1 MLRARKRYSGA
12 PKLDVIAPQNGSV
25 KREQLHDDGWRSYR
39 TDFPTVSILLFP
51 FLSLFTQVF
60 DSMPH
65 FSLSLSPL
73 FYLSS
78 SRVYMRNRVEKQR
91 CGINFSTSILFSSAL
106 RRVKVFRELSIL
118 SFLSSAIAVMKE
130 ETRIRF
136 SLFVKGK

>member
-65 FSLSLSPL
+65 FSLSLFLLYFICHP
-73 FYLSS
+73 
-78 SRVYMRNRVEKQR
+78 RVYMNRRNSE
-91 CGINFSTSILFSSAL
+91 INFSASILFSSAL